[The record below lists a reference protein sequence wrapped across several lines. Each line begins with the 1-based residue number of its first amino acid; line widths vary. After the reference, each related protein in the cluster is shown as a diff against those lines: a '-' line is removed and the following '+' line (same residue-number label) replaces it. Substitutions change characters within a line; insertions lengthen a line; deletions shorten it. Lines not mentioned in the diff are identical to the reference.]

1 MNESELSLGLEFGVW
16 GVHQIEDGIVTLFIP
31 QAPKHSVG
39 LNCVVLM
46 SQIKGRVILC
56 LVVEST
62 RRILFQ
68 SSLNNVPSPIYCYS
82 LALGGGV
89 SVNYLTALRYF
100 VQRVQGSRLYF
111 PGDLIF

>member
-1 MNESELSLGLEFGVW
+1 
-16 GVHQIEDGIVTLFIP
+16 
-31 QAPKHSVG
+31 
-39 LNCVVLM
+39 M
-46 SQIKGRVILC
+46 SQIKGRVVLC

-62 RRILFQ
+62 RRVLFQ
-68 SSLNNVPSPIYCYS
+68 GSLNNVPSPIYCYS

-100 VQRVQGSRLYF
+100 VQRVQQGSRLYF